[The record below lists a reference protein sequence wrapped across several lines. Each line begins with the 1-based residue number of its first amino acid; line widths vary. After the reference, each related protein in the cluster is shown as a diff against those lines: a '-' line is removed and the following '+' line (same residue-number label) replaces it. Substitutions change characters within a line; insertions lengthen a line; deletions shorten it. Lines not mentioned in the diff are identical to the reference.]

1 MTANYAPIPAPRKSL
16 DPPRRSALIFVVTKD
31 ELIDHLATM
40 KVLAGVPREQLV
52 WIAEHGVPSRLKQGT
67 VFATKGSPM
76 LGFSIVLDGHLAI
89 RVDRGSGPHKVLEW
103 HTGEMTGI
111 MPYSRM
117 VSPPGTTTAEVDT
130 DLLMIPV
137 EDFPALIRD
146 CYDVTNACVHVMID
160 RARHFTSNDMHEEK
174 MASLGKLAAGLAHE
188 LNNPASAV
196 ARSAEGLTQRLADVE
211 SAARALGALRLTDT
225 QQAAVDRAR
234 ELCLA
239 SAGSTFGSSP
249 LALADREDE
258 ITTWLERRH
267 ANVTAAYSLAGSSVT
282 IDALDEL
289 AETLTGDALEAALRW
304 LVAGCTTYQLASEIE
319 TAANKIYTLVAAVK
333 GFTYMDQ
340 ATMPKPVDVAKGLT
354 DTLAVLNAK
363 ARGRSVSV
371 TVEVEPDLPKV
382 PGYGGELNQV
392 FANLVDNALDVA
404 KSGVAITANR
414 QGRNVVVR
422 VTDDGPGVPEEIR
435 ARIFDPFF
443 TTKPVGKG
451 TGLGLDIA
459 RRLVRHHQ
467 GEIGVESMPGH
478 TQFTVTLPID
488 SGAS

>member
-1 MTANYAPIPAPRKSL
+1 
-16 DPPRRSALIFVVTKD
+16 LILGVTKD
-31 ELIDHLATM
+31 ELTDLLATM
-40 KVLAGVPREQLV
+40 KILAGVPRDQLA
-52 WIAEHGVPSRLKQGT
+52 WLAERGVPSTLKKGEAL
-67 VFATKGSPM
+67 ATIGSPM
-76 LGFSIVLDGHLAI
+76 IGFWIVLSGHIVI
-89 RVDRGSGPHKVLEW
+89 RVDRGAGPHKVMEW

-117 VSPPGTTTAEVDT
+117 TGPPGETRAEMDCE
-130 DLLMIPV
+130 LLLIKK
-137 EDFPALIRD
+137 EYFPALIRD

-196 ARSAEGLTQRLADVE
+196 ARSAEGLTERLQDVE
-211 SAARALGALRLTDT
+211 SAARALGALRLNDE
-225 QQAAVDRAR
+225 QLNALDRAR
-234 ELCLA
+234 ELCMKA
-239 SAGSTFGSSP
+239 GGSTFGSSP
-249 LALADREDE
+249 LAQSDREDA
-258 ITTWLERRH
+258 ITEWLERRN
-267 ANVTAAYSLAGSSVT
+267 ANVTSAYSLAGSSVT

-289 AETLTGDALEAALRW
+289 AEQLDGDALETALRW
-304 LVAGCTTYQLASEIE
+304 LVAACTSFQLAKEIE
-319 TAANKIYTLVAAVK
+319 MAANKIYTLVAAVK

-340 ATMPKPVDVAKGLT
+340 ASMPKPVDVAKGIT

-363 ARGRSVSV
+363 ARGRNVQV
-371 TVEVEPDLPKV
+371 RVEVEADLPRV

-392 FANLVDNALDVA
+392 WANLVDNALDVA
-404 KSGVAITANR
+404 KADIAISAAR
-414 QGRNVVVR
+414 HGRNVVVR
-422 VTDDGPGVPEEIR
+422 VTDDGPGIPDEIR

-467 GEIGVESMPGH
+467 GEIAVDSHPGR
-478 TQFTVTLPID
+478 TEFTVTLPVD
-488 SGAS
+488 AGAV